1 MSGRA
6 AWQRCSMPLMVTREP
21 GSSRSPNRPG
31 APPLPALLAAAHGG
45 PALAVTVV
53 AGLLAVRGALRPPDA
68 VLVTAAVF
76 TGQLTVG
83 WGNDLLDLRRD
94 RAVGR
99 TDKPLAVGSL
109 PVGRAA
115 GALVVAAVACLV
127 LSVLAGWRTALLNAT
142 LATGAGH
149 AYNLGLKAT
158 VWSWAP
164 YACAF
169 GTLPSVVTLAG
180 PDRVW
185 APLWMTGAGAA
196 LGVGAHLL
204 NTLPDLADDERTG
217 VRGLP
222 HRIGERRSRALAA
235 VLLPA
240 ASLLTVLGPAGRPP
254 VWACAAL
261 GPVIVL
267 AVLTLVTRGRTP
279 FRAAVTIA
287 LVDVV
292 LLVASG

>member
-1 MSGRA
+1 MTTRA
-6 AWQRCSMPLMVTREP
+6 VPA
-21 GSSRSPNRPG
+21 RPG
-31 APPLPALLAAAHGG
+31 PPPVPALLAAAHGG
-45 PALAVTVV
+45 PALAVTAV
-53 AGLLAVRGALRPPDA
+53 AGLLALRADLRPLDA
-68 VLVTAAVF
+68 LAVTAAVF

-99 TDKPLAVGSL
+99 TDKPLAVGTL
-109 PVGRAA
+109 PVGRVV
-115 GALVVAAVACLV
+115 GALVVAALACLV
-127 LSVLAGWRTALLNAT
+127 LSALADWRSALVNAT

-158 VWSWAP
+158 AWSWAP

-169 GTLPSVVTLAG
+169 GTLPSVVTLADPAQG
-180 PDRVW
+180 W

-240 ASLLTVLGPAGRPP
+240 ASLLAVLGPAGTPP
-254 VWACAAL
+254 AWAWA
-261 GPVIVL
+261 VL
-267 AVLTLVTRGRTP
+267 ALVVVLALLTLAARGRTP
-279 FRAAVTIA
+279 FRAAVAIA

-292 LLVASG
+292 LLVAAG

>member
-1 MSGRA
+1 
-6 AWQRCSMPLMVTREP
+6 MPLMVTREP

-53 AGLLAVRGALRPPDA
+53 AGLLAVRGALRPLDA

-254 VWACAAL
+254 VWAWAAL

-267 AVLTLVTRGRTP
+267 AVVTLVARGRTP